1 MSRPYAFTFWQS
13 AGHTPGYIELCLR
26 SQERNLA
33 EAFEHVHLDLEAARN
48 WVPEYDLLWEMS
60 VPARDGRSASR
71 EARRLAIFTGM
82 LRAALIQRHGGLW
95 VDADTLLFPQ
105 FALLSPLVAEFDL
118 VCGESASGGLGNAVL
133 GGRPGSTFFD
143 EYLSAI
149 LTRID
154 EKRQRGEFGAAWG
167 EFGFHMVR
175 GVYLNQDPQRSWIAP
190 WGVLNTVDPVS
201 QRPTFEEGRT
211 LAEALSPTA
220 LDLSVFSNGVEDDDR
235 QLSVDD
241 LREGTTLFARAYR
254 VAMGQ
259 EDSTHLVVRDV
270 DQLRALNRADLMHR
284 IASSDQAQADTRAM
298 HEELRK
304 KRAELKKTRSRLE
317 QRRTD
322 VQHLRARVAELERR
336 PFERVRALVRKFRS

>member
-1 MSRPYAFTFWQS
+1 MDS
-13 AGHTPGYIELCLR
+13 A
-26 SQERNLA
+26 
-33 EAFEHVHLDLEAARN
+33 
-48 WVPEYDLLWEMS
+48 
-60 VPARDGRSASR
+60 
-71 EARRLAIFTGM
+71 
-82 LRAALIQRHGGLW
+82 
-95 VDADTLLFPQ
+95 
-105 FALLSPLVAEFDL
+105 
-118 VCGESASGGLGNAVL
+118 L
-133 GGRPGSTFFD
+133 GGAEHRRPGEPTPD
-143 EYLSAI
+143 
-149 LTRID
+149 
-154 EKRQRGEFGAAWG
+154 
-167 EFGFHMVR
+167 VR
-175 GVYLNQDPQRSWIAP
+175 GGSHPC
-190 WGVLNTVDPVS
+190 
-201 QRPTFEEGRT
+201 
-211 LAEALSPTA
+211 EALSPTA